1 MSLAPLAS
9 PLVPPLRVLAIETS
23 TTLASVALVEGGQIV
38 LERAHVRP
46 KQSAERLLPL
56 IAELL
61 SEAGWER
68 GSLTRLGVSVGPG
81 SFTGLRVG
89 IACAQGLSLGL
100 GIPLVGVSSLSALAR
115 AVPDAVP
122 GVRCAVLDARRAEV
136 FAAAYAAGPRAAELL
151 APAALPAATA
161 RETLAAGLD
170 PGAPIVWVG
179 SGLALLGLEPTVRSP
194 ATQEP
199 SAGAVGLLAEALDP
213 SENPALPVYIR
224 DAGATLPN
232 LGAPVQH

>member
-1 MSLAPLAS
+1 M
-9 PLVPPLRVLAIETS
+9 RVLAIETS
-23 TTLASVALVEGGQIV
+23 TTLASVALVEAGKIV

-68 GSLTRLGVSVGPG
+68 GSLSRIGVSVGPG

-100 GIPLVGVSSLSALAR
+100 GIPLVGVSSLCALAR
-115 AVPDAVP
+115 AVPDDLP
-122 GVRCAVLDARRAEV
+122 GVRCTILDARRAEV
-136 FAAAYAAGPRAAELL
+136 FAAAYAAGPRAAEAV
-151 APAALPAATA
+151 APAALPCATA
-161 RETLAAGLD
+161 RTTLEATLGAG
-170 PGAPIVWVG
+170 ATVVWVG
-179 SGLALLGLEPTVRSP
+179 SGVGLLGVAPSICTP

-199 SAGAVGLLAEALDP
+199 SAGAVGLLAEVLDP
-213 SENPALPVYIR
+213 AESPALPVYIR

-232 LGAPVQH
+232 LGAPAQH

>member
-1 MSLAPLAS
+1 
-9 PLVPPLRVLAIETS
+9 LRVLAIETS
-23 TTLASVALVEGGQIV
+23 TALASVALVEAGQIV

-68 GSLTRLGVSVGPG
+68 GSLSRIGVSVGPG

-100 GIPLVGVSSLSALAR
+100 GIPLVGVSSLCALAR
-115 AVPDAVP
+115 AVPDELP
-122 GVRCAVLDARRAEV
+122 GVRCTILDARRAEV
-136 FAAAYAAGPRAAELL
+136 FAAAYAAGPRAAEVV
-151 APAALPAATA
+151 APAALAIASA
-161 RETLAAGLD
+161 RDTLAAAL
-170 PGAPIVWVG
+170 GAAAAATPLVWVG
-179 SGLALLGLEPTVRSP
+179 SGLGLIGVTPSICIP

-199 SAGAVGLLAEALDP
+199 SAGAVGLLAEGLEPA
-213 SENPALPVYIR
+213 ENPALPVYIR

-232 LGAPVQH
+232 LGAAAQH

>member
-1 MSLAPLAS
+1 M
-9 PLVPPLRVLAIETS
+9 RVLAIETS
-23 TTLASVALVEGGQIV
+23 TTLASVALVEAGQIV
-38 LERAHVRP
+38 LERAHARP

-68 GSLTRLGVSVGPG
+68 ASLVRIGVSVGPG

-115 AVPDAVP
+115 AVPDDLP
-122 GVRCAVLDARRAEV
+122 GVRCAILDARRAEV
-136 FAAAYAAGPRAAELL
+136 FAAAYAAGPRAAEVL
-151 APAALPAATA
+151 APAALAVATA
-161 RETLAAGLD
+161 RGTLADALGGAAG
-170 PGAPIVWVG
+170 AAVVWVG
-179 SGLALLGLEPTVRSP
+179 SGLSLLGVTPSICTP

-199 SAGAVGLLAEALDP
+199 SAGAVGLLAEELDP
-213 SENPALPVYIR
+213 AENPALPVYIR

-232 LGAPVQH
+232 LGAPAQH

>member
-1 MSLAPLAS
+1 M
-9 PLVPPLRVLAIETS
+9 RVLAIETS
-23 TTLASVALVEGGQIV
+23 TTLASVALVEGGKIL
-38 LERAHVRP
+38 LERAHARP

-61 SEAGWER
+61 GEAGWER
-68 GSLTRLGVSVGPG
+68 GSLERIGVSIGPG

-115 AVPDAVP
+115 AVPDDLP
-122 GVRCAVLDARRAEV
+122 GPRCTILDARRAEV
-136 FAAAYAAGPRAAELL
+136 FAAAYAAGPRAAEVI
-151 APAALPAATA
+151 APAALAVSTA
-161 RETLAAGLD
+161 RDTLAAALGSH
-170 PGAPIVWVG
+170 AAVVWVG
-179 SGLALLGLEPTVRSP
+179 SGLGLLGIAPTICTP

-199 SAGAVGLLAEALDP
+199 SAGAVGLLAEELEPA
-213 SENPALPVYIR
+213 ENPALPVYIR

-232 LGAPVQH
+232 LGAPAQH

>member
-1 MSLAPLAS
+1 M
-9 PLVPPLRVLAIETS
+9 RVLAIETS
-23 TTLASVALVEGGQIV
+23 TTAASASVALVEAGKIV
-38 LERAHVRP
+38 LERASARP

-68 GSLTRLGVSVGPG
+68 GSLSRIGVSVGPG

-100 GIPLVGVSSLSALAR
+100 GIPLVGVSSLCALAR
-115 AVPDAVP
+115 AVPDDLP
-122 GVRCAVLDARRAEV
+122 GVRCTILDARRAEV
-136 FAAAYAAGPRAAELL
+136 FAAVYAAGPRAAEVV
-151 APAALPAATA
+151 APAALPCATA
-161 RETLAAGLD
+161 RDTLAARLGTAT
-170 PGAPIVWVG
+170 PTVWVG
-179 SGLALLGLEPTVRSP
+179 SGLGLIGVEPSICIP

-199 SAGAVGLLAEALDP
+199 SAGAVGLLAEVLDP
-213 SENPALPVYIR
+213 AESPALPVYIR

-232 LGAPVQH
+232 LGAPAQH